1 MVAEAVVQGFY
12 YVTDVVGLEEVDQ
25 YARCCNG
32 VSILLADVCDWLR
45 QWAETL
51 SPNIRVGVSGV

>member
-12 YVTDVVGLEEVDQ
+12 YVTDVVGLEEVEK
-25 YARCCNG
+25 YARCSNG
-32 VSILLADVCDWLR
+32 VSIPLAGICDWLG

-51 SPNIRVGVSGV
+51 SPGAKVGVSGA